1 MPALTIGR
9 LAASAGVH
17 VETIRYYQ
25 RRGLLAEPVRP
36 PGGVRHYDDE
46 QLARLQFIR
55 RAQAVGFT
63 LDEIAELLSVHG
75 RQACDETRQLT
86 QHKLAE
92 VRRRMDE
99 LRQLEA
105 ELEQLVVACD
115 VAVEGEECPALC
127 YLASGTGNREGPP
140 AVLSPASRSE

>member
-9 LAASAGVH
+9 LAATAGVH

-25 RRGLLAEPVRP
+25 RRGLLAEPARP
-36 PGGVRHYDDE
+36 LGGVRHYDGE

-55 RAQAVGFT
+55 RAQTVGFT
-63 LDEIAELLSVHG
+63 LHEIAELLSVHG
-75 RQACDETRQLT
+75 RKACDETRQLT

-99 LRQLEA
+99 LRQLES
-105 ELEQLVVACD
+105 ELEQLVAACD
-115 VAVEGEECPALC
+115 VAGEGEKCPTLC
-127 YLASGTGNREGPP
+127 YFETTDEPPRTDARSSAS
-140 AVLSPASRSE
+140 

>member
-9 LAASAGVH
+9 LAATAGVH

-36 PGGVRHYDDE
+36 LGGVRHYDGE

-55 RAQAVGFT
+55 RAQTVGFT

-75 RQACDETRQLT
+75 RQACEETRQLT
-86 QHKLAE
+86 QHKLAD

-99 LRQLEA
+99 LRQLET
-105 ELEQLVVACD
+105 ELEQLVAACD
-115 VAVEGEECPALC
+115 VAADGEHCPALC
-127 YLASGTGNREGPP
+127 YLATGDGNHAGQP
-140 AVLSPASRSE
+140 AVLSPASRPE

>member
-46 QLARLQFIR
+46 QLTRLQFIR

-99 LRQLEA
+99 LRHLEA

-115 VAVEGEECPALC
+115 VAVEGEKCPTLC
-127 YLASGTGNREGPP
+127 YLATGKET
-140 AVLSPASRSE
+140 PASAPTVLAPAS